1 MSHTISID
9 RYQLQSALRQLH
21 LFASDGPAEI
31 LAFITAAEQRLSS
44 PTFQLLVIGEYK
56 RGKSTLI
63 NALLRKAV
71 LPTSVIPLTSVI
83 TEVKAGRQP
92 SVVIEFDHGEPKKV
106 TLSELDDFVTEAKNP
121 RNEKGVRKA
130 VITDDTPLLRQGV
143 VIVDTP
149 GVGSVWRHNSETTY
163 RFLEAADAIVM
174 VLAADQPFSSE
185 ERVLLKTLRGVTNRV
200 LFVLNRIDT
209 VHETDL
215 EISLR
220 FVHEQLRAEEFPE
233 PITIIPLSARQAMD
247 AATQNA
253 PLPDA
258 FLKFETS
265 LRSLLIEQKSVLLLE
280 RAKVLTR
287 HVIDL
292 LLFQVQ
298 SQRHAAQLT
307 PERLAGVVALMEREM
322 GVIEEKLRTVQV
334 LLRDA
339 LHQLSN
345 DTLASLIH
353 AEQTRVTD
361 LLQPEAARMIATDTS
376 NISAAINA
384 AANQVGQR
392 VITELEGFYQR
403 SKEILEER
411 LQLIA
416 GEHHQRVSDIAEHLL
431 TTTNRELGMNSQL
444 PRLEPRLPDERR
456 FYFRDYD
463 ASGGTWIANRWL
475 LRLPKRWSLPYAR
488 RQLAAV
494 LDRRIGENLEAIRYS
509 WIMKLDDLGRF
520 IETQGREQVRTI
532 VTMLRLGL
540 DRGMVLRKATEAEH
554 RRVDGELAE
563 RELLLRTMR
572 DTLA

>member
-1 MSHTISID
+1 MSIHISIE
-9 RYQLQSALRQLH
+9 RETLQSALRQLH
-21 LFASDGPAEI
+21 SLAADGPAEI
-31 LAFITAAEQRLSS
+31 LSFIAAAEQRLSS

-63 NALLRKAV
+63 NALLRKSV

-83 TEVKAGRQP
+83 TEVKAGREP
-92 SVVIEFDHGEPKKV
+92 SVSIEFDRGQTKDV
-106 TLSELDDFVTEAKNP
+106 ALSELDDFVTEAKNP
-121 RNEKGVRKA
+121 RNEKGARKA

-185 ERVLLKTLRGVTNRV
+185 ERALLKTLRGVTNRV
-200 LFVLNRIDT
+200 MFILNRIDT
-209 VHETDL
+209 IRETDL
-215 EISLR
+215 EISLG
-220 FVHEQLRAEEFPE
+220 FVHEQLKAEEFPE

-247 AATQNA
+247 AAMQNT
-253 PLPDA
+253 PLPDV

-280 RAKVLTR
+280 RAQVLAR

-292 LLFQVQ
+292 MLLQVQ

-307 PERLAGVVALMEREM
+307 PERLAGAVALMEREA
-322 GVIEEKLRTVQV
+322 GVIEEKLRTAQV

-345 DTLASLIH
+345 DTLTSLIH
-353 AEQTRVTD
+353 AEQARLTD
-361 LLQPEAARMIATDTS
+361 ILQPKAAEMIAS
-376 NISAAINA
+376 NTPNVSAAINA
-384 AANQVGQR
+384 AANQVGQK
-392 VITELEGFYQR
+392 VIAELEGFYRR
-403 SKEILEER
+403 SKEIIEKR
-411 LQLIA
+411 LRMIA
-416 GEHHQRVSDIAEHLL
+416 GEHHQRVSDMAEHLL
-431 TTTNRELGMNSQL
+431 TTANGELGMNGQL

-463 ASGGTWIANRWL
+463 ASGGIWIANRWL
-475 LRLPKRWSLPYAR
+475 LRLPKHWSVPYAR

-509 WIMKLDDLGRF
+509 WITKLDDLGRF
-520 IETQGREQVRTI
+520 IETQGQEQVRTI
-532 VTMLRLGL
+532 VTMLRQGL
-540 DRGMVLRKATEAEH
+540 DRGMVLRAATEVEH